1 MLLIKVVLISRKNNN
16 KGRYSKSFW
25 RKATD
30 LEWRFPF
37 QISCH
42 GFGKK
47 SSININKKNNITVNL
62 NDSSGGNDLE
72 YREMNKMRRYFWDY
86 MNDLKAYAE
95 NIVSLMSRTHL
106 LQNSSLLTHILA
118 TLVTQVLWSLFQGNK
133 IYNAKM
139 LLANE

>member
-1 MLLIKVVLISRKNNN
+1 
-16 KGRYSKSFW
+16 
-25 RKATD
+25 
-30 LEWRFPF
+30 
-37 QISCH
+37 
-42 GFGKK
+42 
-47 SSININKKNNITVNL
+47 
-62 NDSSGGNDLE
+62 
-72 YREMNKMRRYFWDY
+72 